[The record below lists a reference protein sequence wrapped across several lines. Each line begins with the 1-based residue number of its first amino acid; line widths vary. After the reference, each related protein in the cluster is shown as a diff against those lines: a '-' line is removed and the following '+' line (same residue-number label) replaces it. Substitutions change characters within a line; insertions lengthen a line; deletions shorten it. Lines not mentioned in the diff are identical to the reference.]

1 MENQE
6 KEIWNNLRT
15 FGVEIE
21 FIAPNGDGTTKR
33 EMNQYFQRLAQDF
46 GTTGLQGDLV
56 SPFSLEVSCASY
68 SNCDSTKWRLKPDQS
83 LSSYGTGFAMELVSP
98 VLQGWN
104 GVQQLQL
111 MLKALEKIGAKVNK
125 SCGLHVHVGVSDWK
139 IKEFRNLFKRY
150 IKFESAIDS
159 VMPNS
164 RRGRNNEYC
173 IPILGI
179 TGLKQSFNE
188 IDDCRSARQISS
200 LLRTRYTKLNIKSF
214 WKHGTV
220 EFRHHSGTT
229 DVEKI
234 MNWLKFCLTMC
245 QAADQQRAIKVKDN
259 DNRLDYTDK
268 IALML
273 KGLSKVKNSLVDS
286 DVRKY
291 FIKRRRQLCTS

>member
-33 EMNQYFQRLAQDF
+33 EMNQWFQLACPQF
-46 GTTGLQGDLV
+46 N
-56 SPFSLEVSCASY
+56 LEVSCASY

-111 MLKALEKIGAKVNK
+111 MLKPLEHIGAKVNK

-173 IPILGI
+173 IPTLGI
-179 TGLKQSFNE
+179 VTG
-188 IDDCRSARQISS
+188 
-200 LLRTRYTKLNIKSF
+200 
-214 WKHGTV
+214 KHQHEHVT
-220 EFRHHSGTT
+220 HM
-229 DVEKI
+229 I
-234 MNWLKFCLTMC
+234 
-245 QAADQQRAIKVKDN
+245 
-259 DNRLDYTDK
+259 
-268 IALML
+268 
-273 KGLSKVKNSLVDS
+273 
-286 DVRKY
+286 
-291 FIKRRRQLCTS
+291 